1 MNCFSFPT
9 FRSNVMSV
17 YEYVET
23 SLEIND
29 TATHLLSTNNGEH
42 MYCFTVCLKFI
53 YNVAYFKN
61 RSSLFTP

>member
-29 TATHLLSTNNGEH
+29 TATHLQMVNTCTALLH
-42 MYCFTVCLKFI
+42 LKKFI